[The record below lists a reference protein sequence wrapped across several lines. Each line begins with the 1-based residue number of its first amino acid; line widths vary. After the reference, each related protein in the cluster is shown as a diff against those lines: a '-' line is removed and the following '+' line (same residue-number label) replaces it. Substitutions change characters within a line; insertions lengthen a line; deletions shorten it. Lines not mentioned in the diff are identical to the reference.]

1 VSKEKQDYTLKILLD
16 SFLSNLNMRQKN
28 RERIFQNGTDFF
40 VLGGV
45 YSTFFNNETNVINVK
60 HKIKFSFKYFQ

>member
-1 VSKEKQDYTLKILLD
+1 
-16 SFLSNLNMRQKN
+16 MRQKI
-28 RERIFQNGTDFF
+28 RERIFQNGTELL